1 MRDQNNSL
9 TINPF
14 HDIEILPL
22 FCLSDDLYEIM
33 SSLSESVVYSC
44 TPCSQSQPSSWKG
57 ELKDRLRA
65 GLEKVLANLLSDSS
79 AQHLITCREVRTA
92 SIIVE
97 TSSSHESD
105 LISHFRNMVLL
116 CIQKQLKCLDC
127 LIYCISL
134 NTDPLTAVYMYY
146 AVSSHCSVRNP
157 QNQMLSGTNTS
168 PSATYMPWVKNLK
181 GTSTLHW

>member
-1 MRDQNNSL
+1 MRDQNNYL
-9 TINPF
+9 TINPL

-44 TPCSQSQPSSWKG
+44 TPCSQSQPSSWKD

-92 SIIVE
+92 SITVE

-105 LISHFRNMVLL
+105 ILFLSDFRNMVLL

-134 NTDPLTAVYMYY
+134 NTDPLTAVSMYY
-146 AVSSHCSVRNP
+146 AVF
-157 QNQMLSGTNTS
+157 S
-168 PSATYMPWVKNLK
+168 PVV
-181 GTSTLHW
+181 